1 MKNII
6 SFTSA
11 FALLLLPLAT
21 PKAIAQ
27 STCNYNLGK
36 TITNQTTHINLCTIQ
51 HQPNDRVNFTYSID
65 NEPIKAQAN
74 CRNSTWL
81 TYPEKATHSPQ
92 SQATTDM
99 LKIACTAPNFNDGI
113 AIAIIF
119 DPPSKIRG
127 KPNGNII
134 CTIRDITAI
143 ELSGGVTG
151 GGEWYRTT
159 ACGGGVI
166 HKSQI
171 RFN

>member
-1 MKNII
+1 MHTEILI
-6 SFTSA
+6 ASIV
-11 FALLLLPLAT
+11 ALLLLLP
-21 PKAIAQ
+21 PKTIAQ

-51 HQPNDRVNFTYSID
+51 HQPKDRVNFTYSID
-65 NEPIKAQAN
+65 NEPIQAQAN

-99 LKIACTAPNFNDGI
+99 LKIACTAPNFNEGI
-113 AIAIIF
+113 AIGVIF

-143 ELSGGVTG
+143 DLSGGVFG
-151 GGEWYRTT
+151 GGEWYHTSV
-159 ACGGGVI
+159 CGGGFI

>member
-1 MKNII
+1 VLTI
-6 SFTSA
+6 SI
-11 FALLLLPLAT
+11 ALLLPILLTP

-99 LKIACTAPNFNDGI
+99 LKIVCTAPSFNDGI
-113 AIAIIF
+113 AIGFIF
-119 DPPSKIRG
+119 DPPSKIRD
-127 KPNGNII
+127 KP
-134 CTIRDITAI
+134 
-143 ELSGGVTG
+143 
-151 GGEWYRTT
+151 
-159 ACGGGVI
+159 
-166 HKSQI
+166 
-171 RFN
+171 